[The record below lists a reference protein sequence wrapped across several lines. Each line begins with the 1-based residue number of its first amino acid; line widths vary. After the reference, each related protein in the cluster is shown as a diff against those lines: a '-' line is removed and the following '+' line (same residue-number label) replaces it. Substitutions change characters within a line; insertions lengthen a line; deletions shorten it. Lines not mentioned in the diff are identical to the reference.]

1 VDGLF
6 ALAGQLLENGS
17 AGGVG
22 ESSEDVI
29 GIGGRHTQTITMRL
43 LFVKRDAT

>member
-1 VDGLF
+1 
-6 ALAGQLLENGS
+6 
-17 AGGVG
+17 
-22 ESSEDVI
+22 VI